1 MEKKEKN
8 TILLLSITSLVTD
21 HVNFT
26 RRTPIRKE
34 KKKTCLETSFLGW
47 NVPVSVHFFF
57 PLKSTFFACLFFKSQ

>member
-57 PLKSTFFACLFFKSQ
+57 LFEKHFFCVFVF